1 MQRGRFPVVFKVKPN
16 QTEVILIQ
24 HQLIEACKQ
33 NNRRAQLKL
42 YNKYCDGMYYVAQRF
57 VNDPFEA
64 EDAMQEAFI
73 KAFEKLHQ
81 FTGEVSFGAWLK
93 RIVINKCLDKLK
105 AKRLELVAIN
115 EQVLGTVE
123 EEENWSVEDGIGIEE
138 VKKTMDQL
146 PEKYRYPLML
156 YLIEGYDHEE
166 IAEILDISKVA
177 SRTLVHRGKKKLQEE
192 LKYKRHGTGY

>member
-1 MQRGRFPVVFKVKPN
+1 M
-16 QTEVILIQ
+16 IQ
-24 HQLIEACKQ
+24 HQLIEACKH
-33 NNRRAQLKL
+33 NDRRAQLKL

-57 VNDPFEA
+57 ISDPFEA

-73 KAFEKLHQ
+73 KAFEKLAQ

-105 AKRLELVAIN
+105 ARRLELVAMN

-123 EEENWSVEDGIGIEE
+123 EEEDWNVDDEIGIDE
-138 VKKTMDQL
+138 VKQSMEQL

-156 YLIEGYDHEE
+156 YLLEGYDHEE
-166 IAEILDISKVA
+166 ISEILNISQVA
-177 SRTLVHRGKKKLQEE
+177 SRTLVHRGKKKLQDE
-192 LKYKRHGTGY
+192 LKLKRHGTGY